1 MPSATEAGSRLSSPE
16 SEDTAGVEDT
26 PPAHATGGRTKRPA
40 AEAGEAANP
49 AKRSAVL
56 APQADASVVRVQ
68 AAWRGFRVRGEGV
81 AALARSQS
89 DARREHARSERAA
102 AVDALES
109 QQQRLLG
116 AFQVARRPRLLFSRT
131 KTRAG
136 PRPAAA
142 SPGAAPRALAATG
155 RAARQL
161 PRRGGQS

>member
-1 MPSATEAGSRLSSPE
+1 LTICPQVSFFPLGRAQCLEAVQGSLGGGGPLGVQPGASPE
-16 SEDTAGVEDT
+16 QHT
-26 PPAHATGGRTKRPA
+26 
-40 AEAGEAANP
+40 
-49 AKRSAVL
+49 
-56 APQADASVVRVQ
+56 
-68 AAWRGFRVRGEGV
+68 
-81 AALARSQS
+81 LAR
-89 DARREHARSERAA
+89 RAA